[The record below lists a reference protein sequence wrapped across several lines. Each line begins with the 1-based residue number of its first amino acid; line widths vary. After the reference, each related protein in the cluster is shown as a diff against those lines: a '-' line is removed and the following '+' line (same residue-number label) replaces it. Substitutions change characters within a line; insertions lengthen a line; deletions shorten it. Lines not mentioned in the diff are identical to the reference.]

1 MGRTVYNKCLD
12 LLKLTELKS
21 ISEDQ
26 LKQLIIRFIGADL
39 RTIKNAIK
47 TMEKTNLIV
56 KTKDGYNIKV

>member
-12 LLKLTELKS
+12 LLKLAELKF

-47 TMEKTNLIV
+47 TMEKTNLIH
-56 KTKDGYNIKV
+56 KTKEGYNIKV